1 MALSAGFNLTRRGA
15 ATGRSDFGYP
25 VAPGVTIWRGGIMGL
40 NASGQLQPIQTAAG
54 TVNGVVLTACVAFA
68 GIAQQD
74 YNNLSGVSVGAI
86 VVAMRQSFALTVP
99 GAAFINIGAPVYA
112 VDDGTTTLTL
122 PTTGFTGP
130 IGTLSGIDNGQ
141 TFVLIEGA

>member
-1 MALSAGFNLTRRGA
+1 MALTAGFNLTRRGA
-15 ATGRSDFGYP
+15 ANGRSDFGYP
-25 VAPGVTIWRGGIMGL
+25 GAPGATIWRGGIMGI

-54 TVNGVVLTACVAFA
+54 TVNGIAMTACVAFA

-74 YNNLSGVSVGAI
+74 FNNSGQAGVGPLI
-86 VVAMRQSFALTVP
+86 VAMRSNFALTVA
-99 GAAFINIGAPVYA
+99 GATFANINAPVYA
-112 VDDGTTTLTL
+112 VDDGTPTLTQ

-130 IGTLSGIDNGQ
+130 IGTLSGIDLGQ